1 MGELKGQ
8 MSFDLDFLEMLEED
22 KAFKEQ
28 YFKDEMEEGIK
39 NKTP

>member
-1 MGELKGQ
+1 MEELKGQ

-28 YFKDEMEEGIK
+28 YLKDEKEENAK
-39 NKTP
+39 K